1 MLMQLAIWHWL
12 GKLRGDPMTAMEEA
26 NQLIELL
33 ENIPESLKKYEKMYI
48 EAYNSVGVEDRRS
61 QDLLHAIEFEPSGK
75 ARNKLA
81 TKLKECRVT
90 RRHNKDLV
98 EILEPVYQYMQRDQN
113 RKAINLLEQTLGSV
127 RKIVKKH
134 QNRVYIPRVEE
145 TGNDMDH
152 VIN

>member
-1 MLMQLAIWHWL
+1 MPSVIWHWL

-26 NQLIELL
+26 IILVELL
-33 ENIPESLKKYEKMYI
+33 EYIPESLKKYEKMYI
-48 EAYNSVGVEDRRS
+48 EAYNNVGVEDRRS

-90 RRHNKDLV
+90 RRYNKDLV

-127 RKIVKKH
+127 RKVIKKH
-134 QNRVYIPRVEE
+134 QNRVYVPRVEE
-145 TGNDMDH
+145 TDDDMDH